1 VAVVTEGLLNGD
13 AVTEGLL
20 NGDVHHHG
28 LDRSMAQPAEQIRIF
43 IEFVLALLILVV
55 SMPILLIALVL
66 VRVTSRG
73 PVIYTQKRLG
83 RGGRVF
89 TIYKIR
95 TMYRDSEPNGAR
107 WSVPGDPRITPVG
120 WLLRWSHVDELPQLI
135 NILQGKMSLVG
146 PRPERPEI
154 VGQLERVI
162 PEYRRRLNVRPGVTG
177 LAQVLQPPD
186 TNLNMVSSKLS
197 LDLHYIDHASFWL
210 DFRILLATVPH
221 VFRVPPEKIA
231 RVFGF
236 PRISSQ
242 RAEESSAATEA
253 SFVIA
258 PIQPHLSEASN
269 PIGSSALLRRQV
281 VNLTGAD
288 PDRCADATPDAH
300 GTRISGPGTNQP
312 SEIDNR
318 CSVGE

>member
-1 VAVVTEGLLNGD
+1 MDIVTEGLLNGD
-13 AVTEGLL
+13 A
-20 NGDVHHHG
+20 HYHG
-28 LDRSMAQPAEQIRIF
+28 RDRSMAQPAEPIRIF
-43 IEFVLALLILVV
+43 IEFMLALLILVV
-55 SMPILLIALVL
+55 SMPIILIALVL
-66 VRVTSRG
+66 VRATSRG

-95 TMYRDSEPNGAR
+95 TMYRDSEPHGAR

-120 WLLRWSHVDELPQLI
+120 RLLRWSHVDELPQLI

-154 VGQLERVI
+154 VGQLERVY

-186 TNLNMVSSKLS
+186 TSLSMVRRKLS
-197 LDLHYIDHASFWL
+197 LDLYYIDHASLWL

-221 VFRVPPEKIA
+221 VLRVPEEKIA
-231 RVFGF
+231 RIFGF

-242 RAEESSAATEA
+242 RVAESSAATVA
-253 SFVIA
+253 SFLTA
-258 PIQPHLSEASN
+258 PVQPHLSEACN
-269 PIGSSALLRRQV
+269 PIG
-281 VNLTGAD
+281 
-288 PDRCADATPDAH
+288 
-300 GTRISGPGTNQP
+300 
-312 SEIDNR
+312 
-318 CSVGE
+318 

>member
-1 VAVVTEGLLNGD
+1 
-13 AVTEGLL
+13 
-20 NGDVHHHG
+20 
-28 LDRSMAQPAEQIRIF
+28 MAQPAEPIRIF

-55 SMPILLIALVL
+55 SMPIILIALVL
-66 VRVTSRG
+66 VRATSRG

-95 TMYRDSEPNGAR
+95 TMYRDSEPHGATVVCAGR
-107 WSVPGDPRITPVG
+107 PKDRAEVG
-120 WLLRWSHVDELPQLI
+120 RLLRWSHVDKLPQLI

-162 PEYRRRLNVRPGVTG
+162 PEYRRRLNVRPGTTG

-197 LDLHYIDHASFWL
+197 LDLHYVDHASFWL

-221 VFRVPPEKIA
+221 VFRVPPETIA

-253 SFVIA
+253 SFLIA
-258 PIQPHLSEASN
+258 PVQPHLSEASN
-269 PIGSSALLRRQV
+269 PIGSSALLRRRV

>member
-1 VAVVTEGLLNGD
+1 MAVATQDLQSGD
-13 AVTEGLL
+13 A
-20 NGDVHHHG
+20 HYHG
-28 LDRSMAQPAEQIRIF
+28 LDRSIAQPAERIRIF

-55 SMPILLIALVL
+55 SMPIILIALVL

-73 PVIYTQKRLG
+73 PVIYVQKRLG

-95 TMYRDSEPNGAR
+95 TMYRDSEPKGAR

-120 WLLRWSHVDELPQLI
+120 RLLRWSHVDELPQLI

-154 VGQLERVI
+154 VAQLKQVY

-186 TNLNMVSSKLS
+186 TNLSMVSRKLS
-197 LDLHYIDHASFWL
+197 LDLYYIDHAGFWL

-221 VFRVPPEKIA
+221 VFRVPEEKIA

-242 RAEESSAATEA
+242 RAAESSAATVA
-253 SFVIA
+253 SFLTA
-258 PIQPHLSEASN
+258 PVQPHLSEACN
-269 PIGSSALLRRQV
+269 PLGSSAL
-281 VNLTGAD
+281 
-288 PDRCADATPDAH
+288 P
-300 GTRISGPGTNQP
+300 
-312 SEIDNR
+312 
-318 CSVGE
+318 